1 MPSEFR
7 ELVLGEEFMDLLRE
21 PESIPAVPAV
31 DTEALGAELEDNL
44 RAQLAL
50 YRDYLETANRQKLAM
65 VNRSLE
71 EGREANAVSE
81 RLLGNLAALET
92 GRLALIG
99 KIAATRPGLPREAA
113 QVKCEHLYPAF
124 SPALALR
131 IKGVRA
137 GLLKAVEDLKRAMAV
152 NKALVE
158 NGSRII
164 HTTIGIMT
172 SVVGRNQNERMS
184 TYTRKG
190 AVNVG
195 KVQVRN
201 LVNRS
206 V

>member
-1 MPSEFR
+1 MASEFR

-21 PESIPAVPAV
+21 PESIPAAPAV
-31 DTEALGAELEDNL
+31 DTEALGARLEDNL

-50 YRDYLETANRQKLAM
+50 YRDYLDTANRQKLAM

-71 EGREANAVSE
+71 EGRNANAESE
-81 RLLGNLAALET
+81 RLLGNLAVLET
-92 GRLALIG
+92 ERLGLIE
-99 KIAATRPGLPREAA
+99 KIASTRPGLPRDAA

-137 GLLKAVEDLKRAMAV
+137 SLLKAVEDLKRAMAV

-158 NGSRII
+158 NGSRIV

-172 SVVGRNQNERMS
+172 SVVGRNQNDRMS

-201 LVNRS
+201 LINRS

>member
-1 MPSEFR
+1 MASEFR

-21 PESIPAVPAV
+21 PEAIPAAV
-31 DTEALGAELEDNL
+31 RVDAEALGEKLEANL
-44 RAQLAL
+44 RSQLAL

-71 EGREANAVSE
+71 GGREANLESE
-81 RLLGNLAALET
+81 RLLGALAVLET
-92 GRLALIG
+92 ERLAHIE
-99 KIAATRPGLPREAA
+99 KIASTRPGLPRNPV
-113 QVKCEHLYPAF
+113 QVKCELLYPAF

-131 IKGVRA
+131 VKAVRA
-137 GLLKAVEDLKRAMAV
+137 SLLKVVEELKRSMAV
-152 NKALVE
+152 NQALVE

-172 SVVGRNQNERMS
+172 SVVGRNQSEKMS
-184 TYTRKG
+184 TYTKKG

-195 KVQVRN
+195 KVQIRN
-201 LVNRS
+201 LINRS

>member
-1 MPSEFR
+1 MPSEYR

-21 PESIPAVPAV
+21 PESIPAAPSV
-31 DTEALGAELEDNL
+31 DAESLCASLEDNL
-44 RAQLAL
+44 LAQLAL

-71 EGREANAVSE
+71 DGRGANAESE
-81 RLLGNLAALET
+81 RLLGSLAALET
-92 GRLALIG
+92 ERLSIIG
-99 KIAATRPGLPREAA
+99 KIASAIPGLPREAA
-113 QVKCEHLYPAF
+113 DVKFEHLYPAF

-137 GLLKAVEDLKRAMAV
+137 SLLKAVEDLKRAMAV

-190 AVNVG
+190 AMNVG

-201 LVNRS
+201 LINRS

>member
-1 MPSEFR
+1 MPSEYR

-21 PESIPAVPAV
+21 PESITAVPAV

-92 GRLALIG
+92 ERLALIG
-99 KIAATRPGLPREAA
+99 KIAATRPGLPRDAA

-124 SPALALR
+124 SPALAQR

>member
-1 MPSEFR
+1 MPSEYR

-21 PESIPAVPAV
+21 PESIPAAPSV
-31 DTEALGAELEDNL
+31 DAESLGVSLEDNL
-44 RAQLAL
+44 LAQLAL

-71 EGREANAVSE
+71 EGRGANAESE
-81 RLLGNLAALET
+81 RLLGSLAALET
-92 GRLALIG
+92 ERLSIIG
-99 KIAATRPGLPREAA
+99 KIASAIPGLPREAA
-113 QVKCEHLYPAF
+113 EVKCEHLYPAF

-137 GLLKAVEDLKRAMAV
+137 SLLKAVEDLKRSMAV
-152 NKALVE
+152 NRALVE

-201 LVNRS
+201 LINRS